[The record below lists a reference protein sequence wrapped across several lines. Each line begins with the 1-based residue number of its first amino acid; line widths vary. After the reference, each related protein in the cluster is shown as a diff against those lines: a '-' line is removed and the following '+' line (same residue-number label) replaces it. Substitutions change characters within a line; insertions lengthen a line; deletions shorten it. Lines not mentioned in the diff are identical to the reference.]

1 MSNSIY
7 ILDDNLLASSGA
19 RFLNYIIDVI
29 SFVVLFFLIIMFL
42 GVLIGLFELTGLG
55 AWLDNLGDLGW
66 NIIGIIILMSY
77 YLLTEGLLG
86 RSLGKL
92 ITGTVVVDENGEK
105 PDFGTILKRSLCRL
119 IPFDAFSFLGSRGW
133 HDSMSDTYVVDKK
146 ALDESVKM
154 FHELKL
160 IGVQEAEV

>member
-77 YLLTEGLLG
+77 YLMTEGLLG
-86 RSLGKL
+86 RSLGKF

-160 IGVQEAEV
+160 IGIEAE